1 MEGIV
6 RLGEHFGC
14 EYCSFGHP
22 NGLKKER
29 VCWHLFQF
37 HAEKIIERIHHLE
50 TVVYEQPE
58 DTFDVSRS

>member
-1 MEGIV
+1 
-6 RLGEHFGC
+6 
-14 EYCSFGHP
+14 
-22 NGLKKER
+22 